1 MGQAARIYASHY
13 TVAEWER
20 WQDQWELIEGVPYC
34 MSPAP
39 SNRHQEINGLLY
51 AEILRLM
58 KTKPCAKCKV
68 FIPIDWQ
75 ISEDTVVQPDVLV
88 ICEPIK
94 GIRLTFPPEAI
105 FEILSP
111 STRKKD
117 KTEKFELY
125 QSQKVKYY
133 TLVDPETEEV
143 EIFTLGP
150 EGFYQK
156 VDFNSTYSFEFGE
169 CKVEIDFK
177 SIWE

>member
-1 MGQAARIYASHY
+1 MTQAARIYASHY
-13 TVAEWER
+13 TVAEWES
-20 WQDQWELIEGVPYC
+20 WQEQWELIEGVPYC
-34 MSPAP
+34 MNPAP
-39 SNRHQEINGLLY
+39 SIRHQQICLSISSL
-51 AEILRLM
+51 ILEKL
-58 KTKPCAKCKV
+58 KNKICKKCKV